1 MKTQL
6 SRFVIAVALA
16 GGVGGLVVGCA
27 SQRVAV
33 GEMSAPARAAAEK
46 LTAGGTIDKI
56 DKEREKGKVVYDV
69 EATVGGKHAEFTI
82 ADKDGEVV
90 GTETQIEFNELPEPV
105 RAAAEKYFGTTTGLT
120 VMKCVEYGE
129 TEYEIEGPKGKK
141 TVEVSFDSTA
151 KRR

>member
-1 MKTQL
+1 MQTQI
-6 SRFVIAVALA
+6 SRLITTLTLVA
-16 GGVGGLVVGCA
+16 GVAGLVTGCA
-27 SQRVAV
+27 SQRVSV
-33 GEMSAPARAAAEK
+33 GQMSAPARAAAEK

-56 DKEREKGKVVYDV
+56 DKERERGKVVYDV

-82 ADKDGEVV
+82 ADKDGEVL

-105 RAAAEKYFGTTTGLT
+105 RAAVEKYFGITTGLT

-141 TVEVSFDSTA
+141 TAEISFDSTG